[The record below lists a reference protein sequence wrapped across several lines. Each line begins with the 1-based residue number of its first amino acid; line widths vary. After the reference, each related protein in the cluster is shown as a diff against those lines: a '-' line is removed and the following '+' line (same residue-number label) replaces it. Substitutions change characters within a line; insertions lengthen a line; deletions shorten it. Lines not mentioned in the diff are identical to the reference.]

1 MLDELVKDHI
11 DFLPLLSD
19 TITDRRLYI
28 LHPITE
34 LDCLDSERSEFSRL
48 SSGYIMGIKR
58 HKFKPDCVGD
68 VPIFKLP
75 GNPGTRPYVNDK
87 FKQLIEDYNLT
98 GLEFRRCGK
107 AKSRCGTFCLEIEGR
122 LVICGMM
129 FNFTSRSTQR
139 R

>member
-1 MLDELVKDHI
+1 
-11 DFLPLLSD
+11 
-19 TITDRRLYI
+19 
-28 LHPITE
+28 
-34 LDCLDSERSEFSRL
+34 
-48 SSGYIMGIKR
+48 MGIKR

-98 GLEFRRCGK
+98 GLEFRKVWYVLPRN
-107 AKSRCGTFCLEIEGR
+107 RR